1 MGPAIYLALVAG
13 GLVAA
18 IALSFVLRGIKLI

>member
-1 MGPAIYLALVAG
+1 MGPVIFLALVAG
-13 GLVAA
+13 GLVTA

>member
-13 GLVAA
+13 GLVTA
-18 IALSFVLRGIKLI
+18 ISLSFVLRGIKLI

>member
-13 GLVAA
+13 GLITAAA
-18 IALSFVLRGIKLI
+18 IAFVLRGVKLI